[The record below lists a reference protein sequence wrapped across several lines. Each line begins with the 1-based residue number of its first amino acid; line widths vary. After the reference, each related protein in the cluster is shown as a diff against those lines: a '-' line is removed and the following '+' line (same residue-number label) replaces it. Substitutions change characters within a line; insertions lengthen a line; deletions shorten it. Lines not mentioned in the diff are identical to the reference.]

1 MTIGCFT
8 DFQGRISRGF
18 QRILRTILAVMFVA
32 TAGHVLADSY
42 RLSPGDR
49 VLVQII
55 VLNNQSY
62 VGTVDTDG
70 EIRLPYLGTH
80 KALGKTLDELAQEI
94 SLSVAGRQI
103 QSVRDGITSV
113 IVLDEQDIFLDIE
126 TYRPITVVGA
136 VAAPGRVP
144 FEPGLNARAAIGSAG
159 GTAVAGQSERVDQL
173 ANFRTRQA
181 ELRETEAWLASEL
194 WRINVL
200 LTGAPSDAPIDGEFQ
215 IITDRL
221 ESDDIEGLRQLVEGA
236 RTGLEREREDITA
249 RTALSEKR
257 VLFLETALEQFII
270 ASEIEEER
278 LQDILQLSDRG
289 LVTANALDNAREGA
303 LNASSRLLTTQAD
316 LAAAERELQS
326 LFIDQKSLD
335 EDFMQTLRDERA
347 RFERDYDEARARLS
361 SVNREL
367 ALDAIGD
374 TEDVSVD
381 VRIVLHRQNGDKET
395 STEVA
400 PSELL
405 KPGDVLELILSYN

>member
-1 MTIGCFT
+1 MT
-8 DFQGRISRGF
+8 
-18 QRILRTILAVMFVA
+18 LAFIA
-32 TAGHVLADSY
+32 TSGHALAEPY

-49 VLVQII
+49 ILVQII

-62 VGTVDTDG
+62 VGTVDTAG

-80 KALGKTLDELAQEI
+80 KAVNKTLDELAQEI

-113 IVLDEQDIFLDIE
+113 IVLDEEDIFLDIE

-159 GTAVAGQSERVDQL
+159 GSAVAGQTERVDQL

-194 WRINVL
+194 WRIEIL
-200 LTGAPSDAPIDGEFQ
+200 LSGAPSDSPIDGEFQ
-215 IITDRL
+215 IIADRL
-221 ESDDIEGLRQLVEGA
+221 DSGDIEVLRQLVEGA
-236 RTGLEREREDITA
+236 RTGLEREREDNTA
-249 RTALSEKR
+249 RIALSEKR
-257 VLFLETALEQFII
+257 VLFLETALEQFVT

-326 LFIDQKSLD
+326 LIIEKQSLD
-335 EDFMQTLRDERA
+335 EDFVQTLRDERA

-361 SVNREL
+361 SLNREL
-367 ALDAIGD
+367 ALGAVSN
-374 TEDVSVD
+374 TEDVSMD
-381 VRIVLHRQNGDKET
+381 IRIILHRQNGDEET

-405 KPGDVLELILSYN
+405 KPGDVLELLLSYN